1 MKKILLLLIGLT
13 IISCGSDDADEL
25 GNATDPI
32 IGTWLEDDDTNPTTL
47 VFNSNGSYAEN
58 ADDFS
63 ITGTWENN
71 DNNFDLLK
79 QNYTIRAA
87 GETINEPFLFSG
99 DFSSFTISGEYT

>member
-13 IISCGSDDADEL
+13 IISCG
-25 GNATDPI
+25 NTTDPI
-32 IGTWLEDDDTNPTTL
+32 IGTWKTNHQGAEYTF
-47 VFNSNGSYAEN
+47 VYNSNGSVEEISN
-58 ADDFS
+58 EI

-71 DNNFDLLK
+71 DNNFDLLN
-79 QNYTIRAA
+79 QSYTIRAD